1 MSVPQV
7 GAVRYPPL
15 STRENMLWNSAGS
28 IIYLA
33 CQWFVTVLVVRLSS
47 GYGAAGLLS
56 LAMSVVGT
64 FGTFANYK
72 MGTYQVSDIKRE
84 NGTEEYLGF
93 RLITLTGAF
102 VACIAYALA
111 TCPLDA
117 LLTIALYFIFKGV
130 GLVIDILHGVDQL
143 NRRMDFIG
151 KSFIL
156 QGLSMLV
163 AFTAVFWL
171 TESLNGAIV
180 AMTVAVLGV
189 LVLFDIPHARAFEP
203 FGVRITAKKTA
214 YLLRRS
220 LSAVVAAVA
229 GSAIFTVPKQY
240 LLAVLGDASLGIY
253 SSVAAPALI
262 VQMGATYLY
271 VPLLDIFP
279 RHYLEGRKDEFLK
292 LLGRTVVGIIVV
304 GAICFVALGVVGEWA
319 LCLLFG
325 DSIVPYAYLL
335 QPVVVASVA
344 TAFLW
349 FFGDLLITIR
359 CFRGNFI
366 GNLVAFAAVLP
377 LSVVCVNF
385 WGMNGVSF
393 AGAAACLFGAAVMA
407 AFLAKRLG
415 EMPEQGSEAE
425 GAADGE
431 TGKESDDG
439 GK

>member
-1 MSVPQV
+1 M
-7 GAVRYPPL
+7 
-15 STRENMLWNSAGS
+15 
-28 IIYLA
+28 
-33 CQWFVTVLVVRLSS
+33 
-47 GYGAAGLLS
+47 
-56 LAMSVVGT
+56 
-64 FGTFANYK
+64 
-72 MGTYQVSDIKRE
+72 
-84 NGTEEYLGF
+84 GF

-407 AFLAKRLG
+407 VFLAKRLG

>member
-1 MSVPQV
+1 
-7 GAVRYPPL
+7 
-15 STRENMLWNSAGS
+15 
-28 IIYLA
+28 
-33 CQWFVTVLVVRLSS
+33 
-47 GYGAAGLLS
+47 
-56 LAMSVVGT
+56 
-64 FGTFANYK
+64 
-72 MGTYQVSDIKRE
+72 
-84 NGTEEYLGF
+84 
-93 RLITLTGAF
+93 
-102 VACIAYALA
+102 
-111 TCPLDA
+111 
-117 LLTIALYFIFKGV
+117 
-130 GLVIDILHGVDQL
+130 
-143 NRRMDFIG
+143 
-151 KSFIL
+151 
-156 QGLSMLV
+156 
-163 AFTAVFWL
+163 
-171 TESLNGAIV
+171 
-180 AMTVAVLGV
+180 
-189 LVLFDIPHARAFEP
+189 
-203 FGVRITAKKTA
+203 
-214 YLLRRS
+214 
-220 LSAVVAAVA
+220 
-229 GSAIFTVPKQY
+229 
-240 LLAVLGDASLGIY
+240 
-253 SSVAAPALI
+253 
-262 VQMGATYLY
+262 MGATYLY

-407 AFLAKRLG
+407 VFLAKRLG